1 MLVAALLVVPV
12 IVIEEADVGDPW
24 RTVATVLN
32 WMIWVAF
39 AIELVVMLSVVRD
52 RWRWIRTHPLEV
64 AIVIVTPPFL
74 PSALQAAR
82 VLRLLR
88 LIRLLRIAKLARRV
102 FSSEG
107 LQYIAIDAVGTHRGI
122 GTSSSSFTLTYVIS
136 TVRPRRANLTTEA
149 AGSTT
154 STVA

>member
-107 LQYIAIDAVGTHRGI
+107 LQYIAIVAVGTHRAI